1 MSTAEYRKEKYD
13 NVSFKIPKGKREEYK
28 QAADDFGI
36 AQSEMFRLA
45 VDTFIAEKS
54 LQDLPVRAV
63 MLARQP
69 EKPETLSADERRLL
83 DDINQLPSDTRKALV
98 KLVKSINQAGVVVK
112 PSDQNTPK

>member
-69 EKPETLSADERRLL
+69 VKPENQLSAEERKLIDEF
-83 DDINQLPSDTRKALV
+83 NQLPTDAQKYLLKFVKAV
-98 KLVKSINQAGVVVK
+98 NQTKGGG
-112 PSDQNTPK
+112 DNGNN